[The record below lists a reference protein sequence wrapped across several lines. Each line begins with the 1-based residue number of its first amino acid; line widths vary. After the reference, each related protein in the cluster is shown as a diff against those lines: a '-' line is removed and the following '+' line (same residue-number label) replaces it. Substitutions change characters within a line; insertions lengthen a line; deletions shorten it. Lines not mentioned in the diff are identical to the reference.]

1 MKQKLSFLI
10 TTLIALAIGVDAVR
24 EADSWSSTKK
34 GILQKPKPA
43 GYQPKVNDMKEIIA
57 ISLYNTDRVKPL
69 ARNQKDVYVEF
80 HHCGGLRGTSLP
92 LYPFHVPSLANLP
105 LLADDEGIRSKVIC
119 TIKRKNKE
127 LLQGQ
132 FDLKDIKDD
141 EVWVNMTTM
150 RGDPTGALLK
160 LNIFDTDWIGD
171 LDLVENPKDT
181 QEQYYKSLGYGI
193 DKLTG
198 IFFVGG
204 IEQLRLPSETANPD
218 LPSNEL
224 LKGLVVYPKKDEFN
238 NNFMKR
244 QVLRFMPLFNK
255 YMPFKDKSHPVPCR
269 MSMRNEIRKKIMRG
283 LVSKPTEG
291 EWIAPLSDESMHRVC
306 FYNFGMWF
314 MKKFEKPDEEGNLYF
329 ADMTYLSTLR
339 YRRDY
344 ENLGCKVFFNKKA
357 HITKIEDHD
366 GTVYRPG
373 DKMWCWAKQKAR
385 SNGLIM
391 GSMSH
396 LCCYHLRWGNIP
408 AMAVRKYLPP
418 DHPWRI
424 AMTTHF
430 FRTHETCLLAKDFL
444 IAERG
449 PLHRGLPFEYEGGYI
464 KIFTDL
470 LENFKFQ
477 EYPDEL
483 ESVGLKDDKYHLG
496 ATDGMCL
503 REAFMKYASNLVDEI
518 FEMKEG
524 ERDPLEEDGAMR
536 DTFRF
541 MVDELKVPSHRSAYT
556 RENVKVVWG
565 EILFRVTGAHTCVG
579 NAGIVALEPF
589 MLNFRMNRDPKITG
603 NRETISVVSSITG
616 LTQPAVYPGIK
627 DDWRHLLHDPMSK
640 SYKTFKE
647 DLDLVRKEIDQR
659 NKVRRYNNVDF
670 HPDNVM
676 ISIFS

>member
-1 MKQKLSFLI
+1 
-10 TTLIALAIGVDAVR
+10 
-24 EADSWSSTKK
+24 
-34 GILQKPKPA
+34 
-43 GYQPKVNDMKEIIA
+43 
-57 ISLYNTDRVKPL
+57 
-69 ARNQKDVYVEF
+69 
-80 HHCGGLRGTSLP
+80 
-92 LYPFHVPSLANLP
+92 
-105 LLADDEGIRSKVIC
+105 
-119 TIKRKNKE
+119 
-127 LLQGQ
+127 
-132 FDLKDIKDD
+132 
-141 EVWVNMTTM
+141 
-150 RGDPTGALLK
+150 
-160 LNIFDTDWIGD
+160 
-171 LDLVENPKDT
+171 
-181 QEQYYKSLGYGI
+181 
-193 DKLTG
+193 
-198 IFFVGG
+198 
-204 IEQLRLPSETANPD
+204 
-218 LPSNEL
+218 
-224 LKGLVVYPKKDEFN
+224 
-238 NNFMKR
+238 
-244 QVLRFMPLFNK
+244 
-255 YMPFKDKSHPVPCR
+255 
-269 MSMRNEIRKKIMRG
+269 
-283 LVSKPTEG
+283 
-291 EWIAPLSDESMHRVC
+291 
-306 FYNFGMWF
+306 
-314 MKKFEKPDEEGNLYF
+314 
-329 ADMTYLSTLR
+329 
-339 YRRDY
+339 
-344 ENLGCKVFFNKKA
+344 
-357 HITKIEDHD
+357 
-366 GTVYRPG
+366 
-373 DKMWCWAKQKAR
+373 
-385 SNGLIM
+385 
-391 GSMSH
+391 
-396 LCCYHLRWGNIP
+396 
-408 AMAVRKYLPP
+408 MAVRKYLPP

-589 MLNFRMNRDPKITG
+589 MLNFRMNKDPKITG